1 MSHITIF
8 SRCEIFE
15 KKIFKFS
22 KKKIS
27 SNLAKLCTKKAISKN
42 LKKKIWKKKK
52 ILKSFFWKNRY
63 EIANKRQIEILLT
76 VANRQDFELSRTH
89 WLFAFEL
96 ILLKYAG
103 KKPRKIFQK
112 KFFWKKLF
120 FEHYFS
126 FLIGF
131 TCTNNLS
138 MVLLLSLLKK
148 FLCDM
153 HTQWALTHLKTAVC
167 S

>member
-1 MSHITIF
+1 MP
-8 SRCEIFE
+8 
-15 KKIFKFS
+15 
-22 KKKIS
+22 KKKRIP
-27 SNLAKLCTKKAISKN
+27 
-42 LKKKIWKKKK
+42 KIWKIILKK
-52 ILKSFFWKNRY
+52 KSFFWSHFFCKNRY
-63 EIANKRQIEILLT
+63 EIANKCQIEIWLT

-103 KKPRKIFQK
+103 KKPQKIFQK
-112 KFFWKKLF
+112 IFFLEKVI

-138 MVLLLSLLKK
+138 MVLLSSLLKK

-153 HTQWALTHLKTAVC
+153 HTHWALTHLKTAVC